1 DERARLFEAGAKFR
15 SDDVVVLG
23 AGNAF
28 TKAEAITHAH
38 SAEKVGLDGLLLTIP
53 PYIVPNRH
61 EIVSF
66 YQSVSDAS
74 EILLTA
80 YSGPHRCVVDMTV
93 HLLDELADIDHVV
106 AIKNST
112 GDFASFLEGT
122 YKLASKVRY
131 FGLPTSE
138 LGADLA
144 LLGHRDGLM
153 GSGGVL

>member
-1 DERARLFEAGAKFR
+1 MDRNSVSWRGYIPAITTPFDKVGNLDLEAFDGQMEWLKSERLQGVILAGTSGEWFSMTTDERARLFEAGAKFR
-15 SDDVVVLG
+15 SDDFVVLG

-74 EILLTA
+74 EIPLTV
-80 YSGPHRCVVDMTV
+80 YNWPRGCVVDMNV
-93 HLLDELADIDHVV
+93 D
-106 AIKNST
+106 
-112 GDFASFLEGT
+112 
-122 YKLASKVRY
+122 
-131 FGLPTSE
+131 
-138 LGADLA
+138 
-144 LLGHRDGLM
+144 
-153 GSGGVL
+153 